1 MIASALGQV
10 KDPPE
15 GEARNELEVRDLA
28 GLLPRGLTG
37 LPITSGVP
45 ICRSIW
51 PISPPRFHE
60 PFLLCV
66 CASPRHT
73 KSKRRNPVVG
83 LAFGGSRVGER
94 PVKLREAAST
104 IFALTAILPLL
115 VFVYFMWRFGLL
127 ESTEAQLGIF
137 LALALALLG
146 YVLFRRLTQR
156 VADLGRALG
165 QAVAVPA
172 TPVGKNAASAR
183 TPAKGS
189 ATAAVP
195 GLGQVNE
202 IGEIA
207 QAFGRMLVELRASTE
222 RLEDL
227 VFKLGALNDMV
238 EMAARIPRIEDLLSH
253 VLERTMRAV
262 SAGIGSI
269 MLLDR
274 ERRTLRIAVGRGLQ
288 ETGRGPVEV
297 KVGEGIAGKVVEM
310 GEAVVVEDIEKDPRF
325 GQASDPRYGGGSFIC
340 MPLRVAERIV
350 GVVNLS
356 KKEVAPGTTGVFS
369 QTDLQFLNALA
380 TYTAYAVDNARLF
393 EEAQQAA
400 QRLQEVVEDQKLR
413 LSLAQQQMIQA
424 AKLSALGELVAGV
437 AHELNNPLT
446 VLVGASDIL
455 EQQAPEGLKEYAQ
468 MIRESTDAARHIVR
482 GLLTFGRQMPL
493 ERRHVMLD
501 ELIEKVLALTAADL
515 RIESVKVD
523 RDMAADLPPV
533 WADGNQLQQVLVNL
547 VTNAK
552 QAMAEQPEAER
563 RLRVTTRALGVD
575 RVQITLEDTG
585 PGIPADVLPKI
596 FDPFVTTKGSA
607 GTGLGLSISYGIIR
621 EHGGLITADSRPG
634 HGATFT
640 IDLPVGSAG
649 GSADDTTGPTV
660 HLQGKRI
667 LIVEHDQAV
676 QKILLEH
683 LEPTGCTALTVARA
697 DEARQHLRDG
707 IDLVVADFNLDGV
720 DWLELLGQVA
730 ARGTAVG
737 HRFIFITA
745 GPVGEEADKALRAAG
760 AALLYKP
767 FTGLQFLDAVRATA
781 S

>member
-1 MIASALGQV
+1 
-10 KDPPE
+10 
-15 GEARNELEVRDLA
+15 
-28 GLLPRGLTG
+28 
-37 LPITSGVP
+37 
-45 ICRSIW
+45 
-51 PISPPRFHE
+51 
-60 PFLLCV
+60 
-66 CASPRHT
+66 
-73 KSKRRNPVVG
+73 
-83 LAFGGSRVGER
+83 
-94 PVKLREAAST
+94 VKLREAAST

-115 VFVYFMWRFGLL
+115 VFVYFMWRFELL
-127 ESTEAQLGIF
+127 ESPEAQIGIF
-137 LALALALLG
+137 FALAIALLG

-165 QAVAVPA
+165 QAMTAPA
-172 TPVGKNAASAR
+172 APEKKNAAPAPASA
-183 TPAKGS
+183 AKGS

-288 ETGRGPVEV
+288 EAGRGPVEV

-350 GVVNLS
+350 GVVNLA

-413 LSLAQQQMIQA
+413 LTLAQQQMIQA

-455 EQQAPEGLKEYAQ
+455 EQQAPEELKEYAQ

-493 ERRHVMLD
+493 ERRHVMLE

-515 RIESVKVD
+515 RIESVKID
-523 RDMAADLPPV
+523 RDMESDLPPV

-552 QAMAEQPEAER
+552 QAMAELPEGQR
-563 RLRVTTRALGVD
+563 RLKVTTRALGTD
-575 RVQITLEDTG
+575 RVRISLEDTG

-621 EHGGLITADSRPG
+621 EHGGHITADSRPG

-640 IDLPVGSAG
+640 IDLPVGGSG
-649 GSADDTTGPTV
+649 GSAPDEAGPSV
-660 HLQGKRI
+660 NLDGKRI

-707 IDLVVADFNLDGV
+707 IDLVVADLNLDGV

-745 GPVGEEADKALRAAG
+745 GPVDEAADKALRAAG

-767 FTGLQFLDAVRATA
+767 FTGAQFLDAVRAIA
-781 S
+781 G

>member
-1 MIASALGQV
+1 M
-10 KDPPE
+10 
-15 GEARNELEVRDLA
+15 
-28 GLLPRGLTG
+28 
-37 LPITSGVP
+37 
-45 ICRSIW
+45 
-51 PISPPRFHE
+51 
-60 PFLLCV
+60 
-66 CASPRHT
+66 
-73 KSKRRNPVVG
+73 
-83 LAFGGSRVGER
+83 
-94 PVKLREAAST
+94 KLREAAST
-104 IFALTAILPLL
+104 IFSLTAVLPLL
-115 VFVYFMWRFGLL
+115 IFLYFMWRFGLL
-127 ESTEAQLGIF
+127 ESTEVQLGIF
-137 LALALALLG
+137 FALAIALLG
-146 YVLFRRLTQR
+146 YVLFRRLTAR
-156 VADLGRALG
+156 VSDLGRALG
-165 QAVAVPA
+165 QAVIAPQTTA
-172 TPVGKNAASAR
+172 QRAA
-183 TPAKGS
+183 
-189 ATAAVP
+189 ATAAKGATGDVP

-274 ERRTLRIAVGRGLQ
+274 DRQTLRIAVGRGLQ
-288 ETGRGPVEV
+288 DSGRGPVEV

-325 GQASDPRYGGGSFIC
+325 GQANDPRYGGGSFIC

-350 GVVNLS
+350 GVVNLA

-393 EEAQQAA
+393 EEAQQATT
-400 QRLQEVVEDQKLR
+400 RLQEVVEDQKLR
-413 LSLAQQQMIQA
+413 LTLAQQQMIQA

-455 EQQAPEGLKEYAQ
+455 EQQAPEHLKEYAQ

-515 RIESVKVD
+515 RIESVKIE
-523 RDMAADLPPV
+523 RDSEPGLPPV
-533 WADGNQLQQVLVNL
+533 WADGHQLQQVLVNL

-563 RLRVTTRALGVD
+563 RLKITSRSLGSD
-575 RVQITLEDTG
+575 RVRISVEDTG
-585 PGIPADVLPKI
+585 PGIPPEVLPTI

-621 EHGGLITADSRPG
+621 EHGGHITAESRPG
-634 HGATFT
+634 RGAIFT
-640 IDLPVGSAG
+640 IELPVGTSAAG
-649 GSADDTTGPTV
+649 TV
-660 HLQGKRI
+660 SDSVGQPIRLDGKRI

-707 IDLVVADFNLDGV
+707 IDLVVADFHLDGV
-720 DWLELLGQVA
+720 DWLALLNQAA
-730 ARGTAVG
+730 ARGSAVAG
-737 HRFIFITA
+737 RFIFITA
-745 GPVGEEADKALRAAG
+745 EPVGPNADAALRSAG
-760 AALLYKP
+760 ACLLYKP
-767 FTGLQFLDAVRATA
+767 FTGDQFLEAVRATTA
-781 S
+781 

>member
-1 MIASALGQV
+1 
-10 KDPPE
+10 
-15 GEARNELEVRDLA
+15 
-28 GLLPRGLTG
+28 
-37 LPITSGVP
+37 
-45 ICRSIW
+45 
-51 PISPPRFHE
+51 
-60 PFLLCV
+60 
-66 CASPRHT
+66 
-73 KSKRRNPVVG
+73 
-83 LAFGGSRVGER
+83 
-94 PVKLREAAST
+94 VKLREAAST

-115 VFVYFMWRFGLL
+115 VFVYFMWRFELL
-127 ESTEAQLGIF
+127 QSTEAQIGIF
-137 LALALALLG
+137 LALAIALLG

-165 QAVAVPA
+165 QALAVPA
-172 TPVGKNAASAR
+172 DKVTAAPL
-183 TPAKGS
+183 PATKGS
-189 ATAAVP
+189 STAAVA

-207 QAFGRMLVELRASTE
+207 QAFGRMLLELRASTE

-274 ERRTLRIAVGRGLQ
+274 ERQTLRIAVGRGLP
-288 ETGRGPVEV
+288 EAGRGPVEV
-297 KVGEGIAGKVVEM
+297 KVGEGVAGKVVEM

-325 GQASDPRYGGGSFIC
+325 GQQNDPRYGGGSFIC

-356 KKEVAPGTTGVFS
+356 KKEVAPGATGVFS

-413 LSLAQQQMIQA
+413 LTLAQQQMVQA

-455 EQQAPEGLKEYAQ
+455 EQQAPNDLKEYAQ
-468 MIRESTDAARHIVR
+468 MIRESTDAARSIVR

-493 ERRHVMLD
+493 ERRHVMLE

-515 RIESVKVD
+515 RIESVKID
-523 RDMAADLPPV
+523 RDMEPGLPPV

-552 QAMAEQPEAER
+552 QAMAEQPEGQR
-563 RLRVTTRALGVD
+563 RIKISTRALGTD

-585 PGIPADVLPKI
+585 PGIPLDVLPKI

-621 EHGGLITADSRPG
+621 EHGGHITADSRPG
-634 HGATFT
+634 QGATFT
-640 IDLPVGSAG
+640 IDLPVGSSS
-649 GSADDTTGPTV
+649 GSASDQTGASV
-660 HLQGKRI
+660 NLDGKRI

-707 IDLVVADFNLDGV
+707 IDLIVADFNLDGV
-720 DWLELLGQVA
+720 DWLELLSQVA

-737 HRFIFITA
+737 HRFIFLTA
-745 GPVGEEADKALRAAG
+745 GPVGEAADRALRAAG

-767 FTGLQFLDAVRATA
+767 FTGPQFLDAIRATA
-781 S
+781 G

>member
-1 MIASALGQV
+1 M
-10 KDPPE
+10 
-15 GEARNELEVRDLA
+15 
-28 GLLPRGLTG
+28 
-37 LPITSGVP
+37 
-45 ICRSIW
+45 
-51 PISPPRFHE
+51 
-60 PFLLCV
+60 
-66 CASPRHT
+66 
-73 KSKRRNPVVG
+73 
-83 LAFGGSRVGER
+83 
-94 PVKLREAAST
+94 KLREAAST
-104 IFALTAILPLL
+104 IFSLTAVLPLL
-115 VFVYFMWRFGLL
+115 IFLYFMWKFGLL
-127 ESTEAQLGIF
+127 ESTEVQLGIF
-137 LALALALLG
+137 FALAIALLG
-146 YVLFRRLTQR
+146 YALFRRLTSR
-156 VADLGRALG
+156 VAELGRALG
-165 QAVAVPA
+165 QAVSAPSTTVARAAAPAV
-172 TPVGKNAASAR
+172 KD
-183 TPAKGS
+183 
-189 ATAAVP
+189 ATAEVP

-274 ERRTLRIAVGRGLQ
+274 DRQTLRIAVGRGLQ
-288 ETGRGPVEV
+288 DVVGRGPVEV
-297 KVGEGIAGKVVEM
+297 KVGEGIAGKVVQM

-325 GQASDPRYGGGSFIC
+325 AQANDPRYGGGSFIC

-350 GVVNLS
+350 GVVNLA
-356 KKEVAPGTTGVFS
+356 KKEVALGTTGVFS

-393 EEAQQAA
+393 EEAQQAT

-413 LSLAQQQMIQA
+413 LTLAQQQMIQA

-455 EQQAPEGLKEYAQ
+455 EQQAPDHLKEYAQ

-523 RDMAADLPPV
+523 RDSEPGLPPV
-533 WADGNQLQQVLVNL
+533 WADHHQLQQVLVNL

-563 RLRVTTRALGVD
+563 RLKITSRALGPD
-575 RVQITLEDTG
+575 RVQITVEDTG
-585 PGIPADVLPKI
+585 PGIPAEVLPTI

-621 EHGGLITADSRPG
+621 EHGGHITAESRPG
-634 HGATFT
+634 RGAIFT
-640 IDLPVGSAG
+640 IDLPVGASAAG
-649 GSADDTTGPTV
+649 APTQSGDQPV
-660 HLQGKRI
+660 RLDGKRI

-707 IDLVVADFNLDGV
+707 IDLVVADYHLDGL
-720 DWLELLGQVA
+720 DWLDLLSQAA
-730 ARGTAVG
+730 ARGSAVG
-737 HRFIFITA
+737 GRFIFITA
-745 GPVGEEADKALRAAG
+745 GPVAPEADKALRSAG
-760 AALLYKP
+760 ACLLYKP
-767 FTGLQFLDAVRATA
+767 FTGDQFLEAVRATTA
-781 S
+781 

>member
-1 MIASALGQV
+1 
-10 KDPPE
+10 
-15 GEARNELEVRDLA
+15 
-28 GLLPRGLTG
+28 
-37 LPITSGVP
+37 
-45 ICRSIW
+45 
-51 PISPPRFHE
+51 
-60 PFLLCV
+60 
-66 CASPRHT
+66 
-73 KSKRRNPVVG
+73 
-83 LAFGGSRVGER
+83 
-94 PVKLREAAST
+94 VKLREAAST

-127 ESTEAQLGIF
+127 ESTEAQIGIF
-137 LALALALLG
+137 LALAIALLG

-165 QAVAVPA
+165 QALAVPA
-172 TPVGKNAASAR
+172 KPAEKAAAVPVAAPR
-183 TPAKGS
+183 GS
-189 ATAAVP
+189 STAAVA

-207 QAFGRMLVELRASTE
+207 QAFGRMLLELRASTE

-274 ERRTLRIAVGRGLQ
+274 ERQTLRIAVGRGLPD
-288 ETGRGPVEV
+288 TGGLVEV
-297 KVGEGIAGKVVEM
+297 KVGEGVAGKVVEM

-325 GQASDPRYGGGSFIC
+325 GQQNDPRYGGKSFIC
-340 MPLRVAERIV
+340 MPLRVSERIV

-356 KKEVAPGTTGVFS
+356 KKEVAPGSTGVFS

-413 LSLAQQQMIQA
+413 LTLAQQQMVQA

-455 EQQAPEGLKEYAQ
+455 EQQAPDDLKEYAQ
-468 MIRESTDAARHIVR
+468 MIRESTDAARSIVR

-493 ERRHVMLD
+493 ERRHVMLE

-515 RIESVKVD
+515 RIESVKID
-523 RDMAADLPPV
+523 RDMEPGLPPV

-552 QAMAEQPEAER
+552 QAMAEQPDGQR
-563 RLRVTTRALGVD
+563 RIKIGTRALGTD

-585 PGIPADVLPKI
+585 PGIPQDVLPKI

-621 EHGGLITADSRPG
+621 EHGGHITADSRPG

-640 IDLPVGSAG
+640 IDLPVGSSS
-649 GSADDTTGPTV
+649 GSAPDETGASV
-660 HLQGKRI
+660 NLDGKRI

-697 DEARQHLRDG
+697 DEARQHLREG

-720 DWLELLGQVA
+720 DWLELLSQVA

-737 HRFIFITA
+737 HRFIFLTA
-745 GPVGEEADKALRAAG
+745 GPVGEEADRALRAAG

-767 FTGLQFLDAVRATA
+767 FTGLQFLDAIRATVG
-781 S
+781 

>member
-1 MIASALGQV
+1 
-10 KDPPE
+10 
-15 GEARNELEVRDLA
+15 
-28 GLLPRGLTG
+28 
-37 LPITSGVP
+37 
-45 ICRSIW
+45 
-51 PISPPRFHE
+51 
-60 PFLLCV
+60 
-66 CASPRHT
+66 
-73 KSKRRNPVVG
+73 
-83 LAFGGSRVGER
+83 
-94 PVKLREAAST
+94 VKLREAAST

-115 VFVYFMWRFGLL
+115 VFVYFMWRFERL
-127 ESTEAQLGIF
+127 ESTEAQVGIF
-137 LALALALLG
+137 CALVLALLG

-165 QAVAVPA
+165 QAMAVPGA
-172 TPVGKNAASAR
+172 QKSVA
-183 TPAKGS
+183 PAPAVKGS

-274 ERRTLRIAVGRGLQ
+274 DRQTLRVAVGRGLQ

-325 GQASDPRYGGGSFIC
+325 GQQNDPRYGGGSFIC

-393 EEAQQAA
+393 QEAQQAA

-413 LSLAQQQMIQA
+413 LTLAQQQMIQA

-501 ELIEKVLALTAADL
+501 ELIDKVLALTSADL

-523 RDMAADLPPV
+523 RDMEPGLPPV

-552 QAMAEQPEAER
+552 QAMAEVPEGQR
-563 RLRVTTRALGVD
+563 RLKVTTRALSTD
-575 RVQITLEDTG
+575 RVRISLEDTG

-596 FDPFVTTKGSA
+596 FDPFITTKGSA

-621 EHGGLITADSRPG
+621 EHGGHITADSRPG

-649 GSADDTTGPTV
+649 GSAPDETGPSV
-660 HLQGKRI
+660 NLGGKRI

-745 GPVGEEADKALRAAG
+745 GPVGEEADRALRAAG

-767 FTGLQFLDAVRATA
+767 FTGPQFLDAVRATA

>member
-1 MIASALGQV
+1 
-10 KDPPE
+10 
-15 GEARNELEVRDLA
+15 VR
-28 GLLPRGLTG
+28 
-37 LPITSGVP
+37 
-45 ICRSIW
+45 
-51 PISPPRFHE
+51 
-60 PFLLCV
+60 
-66 CASPRHT
+66 
-73 KSKRRNPVVG
+73 
-83 LAFGGSRVGER
+83 
-94 PVKLREAAST
+94 LREAAST
-104 IFALTAILPLL
+104 IFSLTAVLPLL
-115 VFVYFMWRFGLL
+115 IFLYFMWRFGLL
-127 ESTEAQLGIF
+127 ESTEVQLGIF
-137 LALALALLG
+137 FALAIALLG
-146 YVLFRRLTQR
+146 YVLFRRLTGR
-156 VADLGRALG
+156 VAELGQALGRAL
-165 QAVAVPA
+165 VVP
-172 TPVGKNAASAR
+172 PASAQH
-183 TPAKGS
+183 TAAAKGS
-189 ATAAVP
+189 TAEVP
-195 GLGQVNE
+195 GLGQVSE

-274 ERRTLRIAVGRGLQ
+274 ERRTLRVAVGRGLQ
-288 ETGRGPVEV
+288 EAGRGPVEV

-325 GQASDPRYGGGSFIC
+325 GQTSDPRYGGGSFIC

-350 GVVNLS
+350 GVVNLA

-413 LSLAQQQMIQA
+413 LTLAQQQMIQA

-455 EQQAPEGLKEYAQ
+455 EQQAPEPLKEYAQ

-501 ELIEKVLALTAADL
+501 DLIEKALALTAADL

-523 RDMAADLPPV
+523 RDMAPDLPSV
-533 WADGNQLQQVLVNL
+533 WADGHQLQQVLVNL

-552 QAMAEQPEAER
+552 QAMAELPEADR
-563 RLRVTTRALGVD
+563 RLKVTTRALGAD
-575 RVQITLEDTG
+575 RVRISVEDTG
-585 PGIPADVLPKI
+585 PGIPPEVLPTI

-621 EHGGLITADSRPG
+621 EHGGHITADSRPG

-640 IDLPVGSAG
+640 IDLPVGTSTAGADSEAG
-649 GSADDTTGPTV
+649 GQPVRLD
-660 HLQGKRI
+660 GKRI

-697 DEARQHLRDG
+697 DEARQQLRDG

-720 DWLELLGQVA
+720 DWLDLLRQVA
-730 ARGTAVG
+730 ARGAAVG
-737 HRFIFITA
+737 RRFIFITS
-745 GPVGEEADKALRAAG
+745 GPIGAEADMALRDAG
-760 AALLYKP
+760 ACLLYKP
-767 FTGLQFLDAVRATA
+767 FTGDQFLDAVRATA

>member
-1 MIASALGQV
+1 
-10 KDPPE
+10 
-15 GEARNELEVRDLA
+15 
-28 GLLPRGLTG
+28 
-37 LPITSGVP
+37 
-45 ICRSIW
+45 
-51 PISPPRFHE
+51 
-60 PFLLCV
+60 
-66 CASPRHT
+66 
-73 KSKRRNPVVG
+73 
-83 LAFGGSRVGER
+83 
-94 PVKLREAAST
+94 VKLREAAST

-127 ESTEAQLGIF
+127 ESTEAQIGIF
-137 LALALALLG
+137 FALAIALLG
-146 YVLFRRLTQR
+146 YALFRRLTQR

-165 QAVAVPA
+165 QAVAAPA
-172 TPVGKNAASAR
+172 TTLAERKAGPPAA

-274 ERRTLRIAVGRGLQ
+274 ERQTLRIAVGRGLP
-288 ETGRGPVEV
+288 EAGRGPVEV
-297 KVGEGIAGKVVEM
+297 KVGEGVAGKVVEM

-325 GQASDPRYGGGSFIC
+325 GQANDPRYGGGSFIC

-356 KKEVAPGTTGVFS
+356 KKEVAPGQTGVFS

-413 LSLAQQQMIQA
+413 LTLAQQQMIQA

-455 EQQAPEGLKEYAQ
+455 EQQAPEPLKEYAE
-468 MIRESTDAARHIVR
+468 MIRESTNAARSIVR

-501 ELIEKVLALTAADL
+501 ELIDKVLALTAADL
-515 RIESVKVD
+515 RIESVKIE
-523 RDMAADLPPV
+523 RDMAPDLPPV

-552 QAMAEQPEAER
+552 QAMAEQPEGQR
-563 RLRVTTRALGVD
+563 RITIATRALGSD
-575 RVQITLEDTG
+575 RVQITLRDTG
-585 PGIPADVLPKI
+585 PGIPAEVLPKI

-621 EHGGLITADSRPG
+621 EHGGLITAESLPG
-634 HGATFT
+634 QGATFT

-649 GSADDTTGPTV
+649 AAAAETGPTV
-660 HLQGKRI
+660 NLDGKRI

-720 DWLELLGQVA
+720 DWLELLSQVA

-745 GPVGEEADKALRAAG
+745 GPVGEEADKALRNAG

-767 FTGLQFLDAVRATA
+767 FTGAQFLDAIRATA

>member
-1 MIASALGQV
+1 M
-10 KDPPE
+10 
-15 GEARNELEVRDLA
+15 
-28 GLLPRGLTG
+28 
-37 LPITSGVP
+37 
-45 ICRSIW
+45 
-51 PISPPRFHE
+51 
-60 PFLLCV
+60 
-66 CASPRHT
+66 
-73 KSKRRNPVVG
+73 
-83 LAFGGSRVGER
+83 
-94 PVKLREAAST
+94 KLREAAST

-115 VFVYFMWRFGLL
+115 LFVYFMWRFERL
-127 ESTEAQLGIF
+127 ESTEAQIGIF
-137 LALALALLG
+137 CALVIALLG
-146 YVLFRRLTQR
+146 YVLFHRLTQR

-165 QAVAVPA
+165 QAMTAPA
-172 TPVGKNAASAR
+172 PAAQKGTAPAPA
-183 TPAKGS
+183 PAKGS
-189 ATAAVP
+189 SSAAVP

-274 ERRTLRIAVGRGLQ
+274 DRQTLRIAVGRGLP
-288 ETGRGPVEV
+288 EAGRGLVEV
-297 KVGEGIAGKVVEM
+297 KVGEGVAGKVVEM

-325 GQASDPRYGGGSFIC
+325 GQQNDPRYGGGSFIC

-413 LSLAQQQMIQA
+413 LTLAQQQMIQA

-455 EQQAPEGLKEYAQ
+455 EQQAPDSLKEYAQ
-468 MIRESTDAARHIVR
+468 MIRESTDAARSIVR

-501 ELIEKVLALTAADL
+501 ELIDKVLSLTAADL
-515 RIESVKVD
+515 RIESVKID
-523 RDMAADLPPV
+523 RDIEPGLPSV

-552 QAMAEQPEAER
+552 QAMAEQPEGKR
-563 RLRVTTRALGVD
+563 GLKVTTRALGTD
-575 RVQITLEDTG
+575 RVRISVEDTG
-585 PGIPADVLPKI
+585 PGIPPDVLPKI

-621 EHGGLITADSRPG
+621 EHGGHITADSRPG

-640 IDLPVGSAG
+640 IDLPVGSGG
-649 GSADDTTGPTV
+649 GSAPDQAGAAVNLD
-660 HLQGKRI
+660 GKRI

-697 DEARQHLRDG
+697 DEARRHLRDG

-720 DWLELLGQVA
+720 DWLELLSQVS

-745 GPVGEEADKALRAAG
+745 GPVGEEADRALRAAG

-767 FTGLQFLDAVRATA
+767 FTGLQFLDAVRATV

>member
-1 MIASALGQV
+1 M
-10 KDPPE
+10 
-15 GEARNELEVRDLA
+15 
-28 GLLPRGLTG
+28 
-37 LPITSGVP
+37 
-45 ICRSIW
+45 
-51 PISPPRFHE
+51 
-60 PFLLCV
+60 
-66 CASPRHT
+66 
-73 KSKRRNPVVG
+73 
-83 LAFGGSRVGER
+83 
-94 PVKLREAAST
+94 KLREAAST

-137 LALALALLG
+137 FALAIALLG
-146 YVLFRRLTQR
+146 YILFRRLTQR

-172 TPVGKNAASAR
+172 APVEKNVAPAR

-189 ATAAVP
+189 ATAAVA

-274 ERRTLRIAVGRGLQ
+274 ERRTLRVAVGRGLQ

-325 GQASDPRYGGGSFIC
+325 GQTNDPRYGGGSFIC

-413 LSLAQQQMIQA
+413 LTLAQQQMIQA

-455 EQQAPEGLKEYAQ
+455 EQQAPEALKEYAQ

-501 ELIEKVLALTAADL
+501 ELIEKVLSLTAADL

-533 WADGNQLQQVLVNL
+533 WADGNQLQQVLLNL

-552 QAMAEQPEAER
+552 QAMAEQPESER
-563 RLRVTTRALGVD
+563 RLRVTTRALSPD
-575 RVQITLEDTG
+575 RVRISLEDTG
-585 PGIPADVLPKI
+585 PGIPAEVLPKI

-621 EHGGLITADSRPG
+621 EHGGLIMADSRPG

-649 GSADDTTGPTV
+649 GSADDRTGPTV
-660 HLQGKRI
+660 RLEGKRI

-730 ARGTAVG
+730 ARGAAVG

-767 FTGLQFLDAVRATA
+767 FTGAQFLDAVRATA

>member
-1 MIASALGQV
+1 
-10 KDPPE
+10 
-15 GEARNELEVRDLA
+15 
-28 GLLPRGLTG
+28 
-37 LPITSGVP
+37 
-45 ICRSIW
+45 
-51 PISPPRFHE
+51 
-60 PFLLCV
+60 
-66 CASPRHT
+66 
-73 KSKRRNPVVG
+73 
-83 LAFGGSRVGER
+83 
-94 PVKLREAAST
+94 VKLREAAST

-115 VFVYFMWRFGLL
+115 VFVYFMWRFKLL
-127 ESTEAQLGIF
+127 ESTEAQIGIF
-137 LALALALLG
+137 LALAIALLG

-165 QAVAVPA
+165 QALAVPA
-172 TPVGKNAASAR
+172 SPPEKVAKAPV
-183 TPAKGS
+183 PAPKGS
-189 ATAAVP
+189 STAAIA

-207 QAFGRMLVELRASTE
+207 QAFGRMLLELRASTE

-274 ERRTLRIAVGRGLQ
+274 ERQTLRIAVGRGLPDA
-288 ETGRGPVEV
+288 GRGPVEV
-297 KVGEGIAGKVVEM
+297 KVGEGVAGKVVEM

-325 GQASDPRYGGGSFIC
+325 GQLNDPRYGGKSFIC

-356 KKEVAPGTTGVFS
+356 KKEVAPGSTGVFS

-400 QRLQEVVEDQKLR
+400 QKLQEVVEDQKLR
-413 LSLAQQQMIQA
+413 LTLAQQQMVQA

-455 EQQAPEGLKEYAQ
+455 EQQAPNDLKEYAQ
-468 MIRESTDAARHIVR
+468 MIREATDAARSIVR

-515 RIESVKVD
+515 RIESVKID
-523 RDMAADLPPV
+523 RDMEPGLPPV

-552 QAMAEQPEAER
+552 QAMAEQPDGQR
-563 RLRVTTRALGVD
+563 RIKISTRALGTD

-585 PGIPADVLPKI
+585 PGIPHDVLPKI

-621 EHGGLITADSRPG
+621 EHGGHITADSRPG

-640 IDLPVGSAG
+640 IDLPVGSS
-649 GSADDTTGPTV
+649 SASAPDETGASV
-660 HLQGKRI
+660 NLDGKRI

-697 DEARQHLRDG
+697 DEARQHLREG

-720 DWLELLGQVA
+720 DWLELLNQVA

-737 HRFIFITA
+737 HRFIFLTA
-745 GPVGEEADKALRAAG
+745 GPLGEAADRALRAAG

-767 FTGLQFLDAVRATA
+767 FTGPQFLDAIRATA
-781 S
+781 G

>member
-1 MIASALGQV
+1 
-10 KDPPE
+10 
-15 GEARNELEVRDLA
+15 
-28 GLLPRGLTG
+28 
-37 LPITSGVP
+37 
-45 ICRSIW
+45 
-51 PISPPRFHE
+51 
-60 PFLLCV
+60 
-66 CASPRHT
+66 
-73 KSKRRNPVVG
+73 
-83 LAFGGSRVGER
+83 
-94 PVKLREAAST
+94 VKLREAAST
-104 IFALTAILPLL
+104 IFSLTAVLPLL
-115 VFVYFMWRFGLL
+115 IFLYFMWKFGLL
-127 ESTEAQLGIF
+127 ESTEVQLGIF
-137 LALALALLG
+137 FALAIALLG
-146 YVLFRRLTQR
+146 YALFRRLTAR
-156 VADLGRALG
+156 VSELGRALG
-165 QAVAVPA
+165 QAVSAPA
-172 TPVGKNAASAR
+172 TTTERAPA
-183 TPAKGS
+183 AKG
-189 ATAAVP
+189 AEVP

-274 ERRTLRIAVGRGLQ
+274 DRQTLRVAVGRGLQ
-288 ETGRGPVEV
+288 DIGRGPVEV

-325 GQASDPRYGGGSFIC
+325 AQANDPRYGGGSFIC
-340 MPLRVAERIV
+340 MPLRVSERIV

-393 EEAQQAA
+393 EEAQQATS
-400 QRLQEVVEDQKLR
+400 RLKEVVEDQKLR
-413 LSLAQQQMIQA
+413 LTLAQQQMIQA

-455 EQQAPEGLKEYAQ
+455 EQQAPDHLKEYAQ

-523 RDMAADLPPV
+523 RDTEPGLPPV
-533 WADGNQLQQVLVNL
+533 WADHHQLQQVFVNL

-563 RLRVTTRALGVD
+563 RLKITSRSLGPD
-575 RVQITLEDTG
+575 RVQITVEDTG
-585 PGIPADVLPKI
+585 PGIPAEVLPTI

-621 EHGGLITADSRPG
+621 EHGGHITAESRPG
-634 HGATFT
+634 HGAIFT
-640 IDLPVGSAG
+640 IELPVGAG
-649 GSADDTTGPTV
+649 AAGTV
-660 HLQGKRI
+660 SESGGQPIRLDGKRI

-707 IDLVVADFNLDGV
+707 IDLVVADFHLDGV
-720 DWLELLGQVA
+720 DWLDLLSQAA
-730 ARGTAVG
+730 ARGSAVAG
-737 HRFIFITA
+737 RFIFITA
-745 GPVGEEADKALRAAG
+745 GPVGPEADKALRSAG
-760 AALLYKP
+760 ACLLYKP
-767 FTGLQFLDAVRATA
+767 FTGDQFLEAVRATTA
-781 S
+781 

>member
-1 MIASALGQV
+1 M
-10 KDPPE
+10 
-15 GEARNELEVRDLA
+15 
-28 GLLPRGLTG
+28 
-37 LPITSGVP
+37 
-45 ICRSIW
+45 
-51 PISPPRFHE
+51 
-60 PFLLCV
+60 
-66 CASPRHT
+66 
-73 KSKRRNPVVG
+73 
-83 LAFGGSRVGER
+83 
-94 PVKLREAAST
+94 KLREAAST

-127 ESTEAQLGIF
+127 ESAEAQIGIF
-137 LALALALLG
+137 FALTIALLG

-165 QAVAVPA
+165 QAVSAPAVDKTAAPA
-172 TPVGKNAASAR
+172 KAPA
-183 TPAKGS
+183 AKGS
-189 ATAAVP
+189 ATAAVA

-274 ERRTLRIAVGRGLQ
+274 ERRTLRVAVGRGLQ

-325 GQASDPRYGGGSFIC
+325 GQQNDPRYGGGSFIC

-400 QRLQEVVEDQKLR
+400 TRLQEVVEDQKLR
-413 LSLAQQQMIQA
+413 LTLAQQQMIQA

-455 EQQAPEGLKEYAQ
+455 EQQAPDALKEYAQ
-468 MIRESTDAARHIVR
+468 MIRESTDAARSIVR

-515 RIESVKVD
+515 RIESVKID
-523 RDMAADLPPV
+523 RDMEPGLPPV

-563 RLRVTTRALGVD
+563 RIKVTTRALGTD
-575 RVQITLEDTG
+575 RVQISVEDTG
-585 PGIPADVLPKI
+585 PGIPAEVLPKI

-649 GSADDTTGPTV
+649 GSADHTTGSTV
-660 HLQGKRI
+660 HLDGKRI

-767 FTGLQFLDAVRATA
+767 FTSAQFIDAVRATA